1 MTKKLTFLFVL
12 TMVLLTACGQSA
24 APAATPTTAPQSTP
38 VTTGGEVKIDIQN
51 FKFSPDTVTIKVG
64 QTVTWTNQ
72 DSATHSVVALDG
84 SWKSESLGN
93 GAIYSRTFDTAGTF
107 EYRCGFHANM
117 LGKIIVEP

>member
-12 TMVLLTACGQSA
+12 TVVLLTACGQAA

-38 VTTGGEVKIDIQN
+38 AGNEVKIDIQN

-84 SWKSESLGN
+84 SWKSASLDN
-93 GAIYSRTFDTAGTF
+93 GGKFSHTFDTAGTYD
-107 EYRCGFHANM
+107 YRCGFHASM
-117 LGKIIVEP
+117 TGKIIVEP

>member
-12 TMVLLTACGQSA
+12 TVVLLTACGQAA

-38 VTTGGEVKIDIQN
+38 AGNEVKIDIQN

-84 SWKSESLGN
+84 SWKSASLDN
-93 GAIYSRTFDTAGTF
+93 GGKFSRTFDTAGTYD
-107 EYRCGFHANM
+107 YRCGFHASM
-117 LGKIIVEP
+117 TGKIIVEP